1 MKMVMTFIKKLIK
14 MKQFKTDE
22 EQFRKFI
29 IKAERLVTVLSNSI
43 KMFNIQQRDA
53 NSAYAGW
60 DCETTLRDI
69 ENYKKELGMLK
80 HPDAVKSTKY
90 LEVELPLKHH

>member
-1 MKMVMTFIKKLIK
+1 

-29 IKAERLVTVLSNSI
+29 TKAEKITSI
-43 KMFNIQQRDA
+43 FKDIIHDIDA
-53 NSAYAGW
+53 QYP
-60 DCETTLRDI
+60 DCVFILKQI

-80 HPDAVKSTKY
+80 HPDAVKSDRYIEQEIPFTH
-90 LEVELPLKHH
+90 E

>member
-1 MKMVMTFIKKLIK
+1 

-29 IKAERLVTVLSNSI
+29 IRAERLMNEVNDSSQYIYNL
-43 KMFNIQQRDA
+43 KMSMLN
-53 NSAYAGW
+53 
-60 DCETTLRDI
+60 TI

-80 HPDAVKSTKY
+80 HPDAVKSTRY
-90 LEVELPLKHH
+90 VEVELPLKHH

>member
-1 MKMVMTFIKKLIK
+1 

-29 IKAERLVTVLSNSI
+29 IKTERLITVLSNSI
-43 KMFNIQQRDA
+43 KMFNIRQKDG

-80 HPDAVKSTKY
+80 HPDAVKSDRYIEQEIPFT
-90 LEVELPLKHH
+90 HD